1 MSQTNKNQ
9 QNESSFYLIQSP
21 RQKKKNQLYQE
32 PTTET
37 LSGHRSC
44 QVPQELNAPL
54 FWVKWVISS
63 AEPSGTSP

>member
-37 LSGHRSC
+37 LSGH
-44 QVPQELNAPL
+44 
-54 FWVKWVISS
+54 
-63 AEPSGTSP
+63 